1 MSHSILVNNAR
12 TITAAFTNNAG
23 INTNPTTVTFKLKD
37 PTGVVTTPA
46 PTNPQTG
53 VYAATVYFD
62 IAGTWEYGW
71 LTDEPY
77 GLNFEDY
84 VEVADSY
91 FP

>member
-23 INTNPTTVTFKLKD
+23 VNTNPTTVTFSLKD
-37 PTGVVTTPA
+37 PMGVVTTPA
-46 PTNPQTG
+46 TANPQTG
-53 VYAATVYFD
+53 VYVVTVYFD
-62 IAGTWEYGW
+62 IAGEWKYGW

-77 GLNFEDY
+77 GVNFEDK
-84 VEVADSY
+84 VEVAASY